1 MLMLKSMRSPVWIFA
16 LWVVFSTSLSAQ
28 NFVYTNND
36 IASANSVSA
45 YSADSNG
52 AMSPIPGSPFATNGA
67 GNGGGLNSANR
78 IIVAGNFLYA
88 SNAASNSVSAFAV
101 DTSTGALTAVSGSPF
116 ATDAFDDPI
125 NSGISLAATPDAK
138 FLYAGSTGFGGQ
150 ISIFSINSS
159 TGALTMVGSPIF
171 PGGAVSGMKVS
182 PDGKFLTAAL
192 FQLSQVAVFA
202 VQSDGSLLAVANSP
216 FALASGAAT
225 GVDVNCASN
234 LLYAG
239 GPSGSI
245 YAFNIDSNGQLTA
258 VAGSPFGTAH
268 ASNQVVTLSTDDK
281 TLFSSNQGDNT
292 VTAFAVD
299 SSGGLTLPGTS
310 VNAAGTAGTD
320 TLPGGLSVSKDGTLL
335 YAADTFS
342 AVSSFLLGGSSPLIF
357 GSRTSTASPLH
368 SIAAF
373 PAKAC
378 SSSRLAASLQILAGP
393 PVGFD
398 LEATLSLDSSAV
410 VNPLTQVVG
419 IQIGTFSASLPAGSF
434 KFVQNGKNTGAYVFQ
449 GSLNGTNLKVQIT
462 PLGQNQ
468 FQVSAIGKQVDL
480 SGLTS
485 PVTVTVGIGGNSAST
500 SVVPFSG
507 PLRLNS
513 SLN

>member
-1 MLMLKSMRSPVWIFA
+1 
-16 LWVVFSTSLSAQ
+16 
-28 NFVYTNND
+28 
-36 IASANSVSA
+36 
-45 YSADSNG
+45 
-52 AMSPIPGSPFATNGA
+52 
-67 GNGGGLNSANR
+67 
-78 IIVAGNFLYA
+78 
-88 SNAASNSVSAFAV
+88 
-101 DTSTGALTAVSGSPF
+101 
-116 ATDAFDDPI
+116 
-125 NSGISLAATPDAK
+125 
-138 FLYAGSTGFGGQ
+138 
-150 ISIFSINSS
+150 
-159 TGALTMVGSPIF
+159 
-171 PGGAVSGMKVS
+171 
-182 PDGKFLTAAL
+182 
-192 FQLSQVAVFA
+192 
-202 VQSDGSLLAVANSP
+202 
-216 FALASGAAT
+216 
-225 GVDVNCASN
+225 
-234 LLYAG
+234 
-239 GPSGSI
+239 
-245 YAFNIDSNGQLTA
+245 
-258 VAGSPFGTAH
+258 
-268 ASNQVVTLSTDDK
+268 
-281 TLFSSNQGDNT
+281 
-292 VTAFAVD
+292 
-299 SSGGLTLPGTS
+299 
-310 VNAAGTAGTD
+310 
-320 TLPGGLSVSKDGTLL
+320 
-335 YAADTFS
+335 
-342 AVSSFLLGGSSPLIF
+342 
-357 GSRTSTASPLH
+357 LH